1 MAEGLF
7 SFIAKKRAAI
17 VSKWFDFAVLAYPPD
32 TAKFLQSQQ
41 DRFANPVGSHT
52 QKGLEALF
60 DLLTGEFDEQKA
72 KQALDPIMRIRAVQ
86 SMAPSQAVA
95 FVFALKSILR
105 EIFPREVKD
114 TAFAEQLAGL
124 DARIDR
130 FCLAAFD
137 VYMTCR
143 EQVFE
148 LKANETRNRTFRAFE
163 RAGLV
168 DKNAGPDPAA

>member
-1 MAEGLF
+1 MAEGLV
-7 SFIAKKRAAI
+7 SFITKKRAAI

-41 DRFANPVGSHT
+41 DRFTNPVGSHT
-52 QKGLEALF
+52 LKGLEALF
-60 DLLTGEFDEQKA
+60 DLLVGDADERKA
-72 KQALDPIMRIRAVQ
+72 KEALDPIMRIRAVQ

-95 FVFALKSILR
+95 FVFALKPILC
-105 EIFPREVKD
+105 EMFAREVKG
-114 TAFAEQLAGL
+114 APFAEQMAGIE
-124 DARIDR
+124 ARIDR
-130 FCLAAFD
+130 FGLLAFD
-137 VYMTCR
+137 VYTACR

-168 DKNAGPDPAA
+168 DKNAGRDPEA